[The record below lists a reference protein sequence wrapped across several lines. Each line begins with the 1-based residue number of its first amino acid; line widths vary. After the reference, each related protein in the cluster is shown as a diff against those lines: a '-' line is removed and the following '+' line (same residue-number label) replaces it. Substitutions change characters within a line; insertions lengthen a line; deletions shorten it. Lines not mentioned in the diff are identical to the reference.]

1 MNFDPLKTTLD
12 RLSHVDR
19 YNKIIYESI
28 KPYLGNV
35 ILEIGAGIGNISKLL
50 KSSNNQL
57 LIITDFDDEFI
68 KILEDE
74 YNSDEKIKI
83 HKLDI
88 SIDAKLDNYKNID
101 TIVCINVLE
110 HIKDDV
116 KALSNCYELLSR
128 GGNLILFV
136 PAIPKLYGSL
146 DKSLGHYR
154 RYSLREIENKLN
166 SVGFRVIFSKYF
178 NIVGIIGW
186 FISSKIFKRELIPSY
201 HLKVFNLITPLLKL
215 EKRIRIPIG
224 LSLIAVG
231 KKG

>member
-12 RLSHVDR
+12 RLAHVDK
-19 YNKIIYESI
+19 YNKVIYENI

-50 KSSNNQL
+50 KASNNRL
-57 LIITDFDDEFI
+57 LIITDFDEQFI
-68 KILEDE
+68 KILENT

-88 SIDAKLDNYKNID
+88 SIDSKLDNYKDID

-116 KALSNCYELLSR
+116 KALRNCYDLLSK

-136 PAIPKLYGSL
+136 PAVPLLYGSL

-154 RYSLREIENKLN
+154 RYTLKDIENKLN
-166 SVGFRVIFSKYF
+166 TVGFKVIFNRYF
-178 NIVGIIGW
+178 NMIGIIGW

-201 HLKVFNLITPLLKL
+201 QLKIFNIITPLLKL
-215 EKRIRIPIG
+215 EKIINIPIG
-224 LSLIAVG
+224 LSLLAVG
-231 KKG
+231 NKS